1 MKKKD
6 RKRRM
11 KKIQAKL
18 DMYKDRKDLDK
29 EVIIDLLD
37 DAIWILEDLS
47 DSWDRQF
54 NRQRDKGNHA

>member
-1 MKKKD
+1 MGEVTKKD
-6 RKRRM
+6 RKKRM

-18 DMYKDRKDLDK
+18 DMYKDRKDLSK
-29 EVIIDLLD
+29 EEIIDLMN

-54 NRQRDKGNHA
+54 KGKSK